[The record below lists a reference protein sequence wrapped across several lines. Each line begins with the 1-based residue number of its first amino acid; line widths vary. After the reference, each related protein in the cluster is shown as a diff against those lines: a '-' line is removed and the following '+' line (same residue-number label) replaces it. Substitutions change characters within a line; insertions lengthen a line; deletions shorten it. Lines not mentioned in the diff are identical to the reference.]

1 MPEIS
6 VVVRKIF
13 QNEDTIT
20 VSEDQFERIL
30 EGKEDIS
37 SIIGEDVMNRLLD
50 KAGSIGD
57 VLYDTQV
64 KDEDGGVLDDWTY

>member
-1 MPEIS
+1 MPKIS
-6 VVVRKIF
+6 IVTRKIF

-20 VSEDQFERIL
+20 VSEDQLERIL

-37 SIIGEDVMNRLLD
+37 SIIGEDVMDRLLD

-57 VLYDTQV
+57 VLYDTQMI
-64 KDEDGGVLDDWTY
+64 DEDGGVLVDWTY

>member
-20 VSEDQFERIL
+20 VSEDQLERIL

-37 SIIGEDVMNRLLD
+37 SIIGEDVMDRLLHE
-50 KAGSIGD
+50 AGSIGD

-64 KDEDGGVLDDWTY
+64 KDENDGVLDDWNY